1 MTTRSPHLAALNPA
15 GSPAFRDHLDTKA
28 ASWIRPWDGL
38 EQPDVMLVGAPLSK
52 SSISHS
58 GASQTPLAMR
68 DMLSSVTT
76 YNIDHDIDLAD
87 VLTACDAGDARV
99 HVTDL
104 ARCRSNIRDAIAVV
118 REMAPTSL
126 PVIMGGDHSITAP
139 SVEAFRASVK
149 GGGMVG
155 LVQLDAHMD
164 LRNLEDGG
172 PSNGTPIR
180 QLVEAGTVDGQH
192 IAQVGLHAFANARP
206 YREFARA
213 AGITQITANE
223 VARTPIEV
231 IVRRALDAAGTGT
244 DSVYVTVD
252 MDVLDQAFAPG
263 VPAMVP
269 GGMTTWQLFD
279 ALLLLG
285 QDPRVHAVDFVE
297 VDASQD
303 PRRATVRAAVH
314 GMLNFLTGVAMRT
327 NAE

>member
-1 MTTRSPHLAALNPA
+1 MTLHSTVLNPA
-15 GSPAFRDHLDTKA
+15 GSPTFRDHLDTKA
-28 ASWIRPWDGL
+28 ASWIRPWDGS
-38 EQPDVMLVGAPLSK
+38 ERPDVIFIGAPLSK
-52 SSISHS
+52 TSISHS
-58 GASQTPLAMR
+58 GASQTPQAMR
-68 DMLSSVTT
+68 EMLRAVTT

-87 VLTACDAGDARV
+87 MLTARDAGDARV

-104 ARCRSNIRDAIAVV
+104 ARCRSNIRDAVAAL

-139 SVEAFRASVK
+139 SVEAFRASVT
-149 GGGMVG
+149 GAVG

-180 QLVEAGTVDGQH
+180 QLIEAGTIEGQH

-213 AGITQITANE
+213 AGITQITARE
-223 VARTPIEV
+223 VARAPIEA
-231 IVRRALDAAGTGT
+231 IVNRALEVAGTGT
-244 DSVYVTVD
+244 SSVYVTVD

-285 QDPRVHAVDFVE
+285 RDPRVHAIDFVE
-297 VDASQD
+297 VDAAQD

-314 GMLNFLTGVAMRT
+314 AMLTFLTGIAMRAKAT
-327 NAE
+327 